1 MKMSISLVS
10 CLLAGISFAMR
21 EPAELPL
28 KISERILPEN
38 AFVCICNEDFDDNGS
53 ALLRLADELG
63 TNSTFNVITLSLRC
77 RHDLKAGETRDLA
90 KRFID
95 RSHQYGMKVLV
106 DADPRIARDEFLRR
120 WPEDVTQVVVFGG
133 GKPNLGDHMTGGTR
147 GYEIR
152 GESVFDEVSGAKIYD
167 LYNCDIW
174 SDHIFEYAEEL
185 ASDYKALGADAAMR
199 DEWGLPPTSDGNFAQ
214 HKVFWYSKRMAEAF
228 ERRFG
233 YPLKDAI
240 LKMSVAKGPEP
251 AVTQYE
257 QLIFHRNAQIE
268 RHHYELTKRLWGPD
282 AYVTKHPTWF
292 PAIDRFDFQR
302 NGLHWWAAKRD
313 WAQTDEIVPLPAQ
326 LGLAKTFG
334 GPCWMNEGYQDAPE
348 KYAPMV
354 WRYLLSG
361 GRMVYHHVYGGTWS
375 KDLPYAER
383 RVKGLM
389 SVVEG
394 PCGVAQKRAR
404 LVSMIS
410 KAQLDSPVAL
420 VFDHWGV
427 MDWTGSVYRNWG
439 EGIAYGLYD
448 RGWAVDAFPHTA
460 VTDADG
466 RWSVKDGY
474 LCCGSQ
480 RYEVLVRMNPSI
492 ELGLNG
498 LDIKKA
504 TRTAVFDGNAPGVV
518 ERISSELERRGAIR
532 QPPTVDEFS
541 FWHFAK
547 SRLVGTEGTATLQDG
562 TKIVVKGAGP
572 NPAGDPIE
580 GVLEFPNGKIEYSA
594 TGVFAARLKEDGS
607 LAAYCGGGLK
617 HVRCG
622 DYERFFDGRKDLYW
636 MEEEMTIGE
645 KICGFTV
652 TAVESLPEVSGRM
665 VRLTY
670 EKNGAELV
678 WLDRADDNKTFG
690 IAFKTPPVDDTGV
703 THILEH
709 SVLCGSDRYPVKEP
723 FVELLKS
730 SMATYLNASTWPD
743 RTVYPVATRN
753 DRDFL
758 NLVSVYLDAVFHP
771 LCVKNDWAWRQEG
784 WHYEFKGDQLVRN
797 GVVYSEMK
805 GALASARSLG
815 GKALDRAMF
824 PDNAY
829 RFVSGGDPDHIP
841 ELTFEKYR
849 AYYEAHYHPSNA
861 KIFLDGRVD
870 LRPILA
876 VLDTCL
882 AGFERRAVDFSVP
895 LQQPVVSRQTMK
907 YPATDENGK
916 VFLFDGWGVG
926 TYRDRKR
933 LLALQVLCDYLV
945 GSNESPVKKA
955 LLDRQLCTDVSLYP
969 SAMEQA
975 TVELIVENTTV
986 EHAETCRQ
994 VFRETIDALLKGGLD
1009 RPSLSAKLDNAEFQ
1023 DREKDFG
1030 SYARGLAFMND
1041 ALGLW
1046 IYGGDPAE
1054 AFRSADLFAD
1064 LREDLEKGGFEQ
1076 VLREAFVDNPHHA
1089 EVTLEPSATLAAEK
1103 RVADEAELAR
1113 TLAEMT
1119 EDEVVELKRQ
1129 ADDLKRRQAAVD
1141 APEDLAKLPRL
1152 SLTDIPVQGSYTPMT
1167 ASERKGTTVLR
1178 SNVGVDGIVYLNL
1191 AFPLDGLSDEELLA
1205 VPVLADMLGYVPTT
1219 DHATLALRNEID
1231 SRLGRLNF
1239 AASST
1244 SRGPYLK
1251 VALSALTSRK
1261 DDAQRLLSE
1270 VLLRSRF
1277 DDAKVVAD
1285 HVAQARESNEQAF
1298 QRRGDIL
1305 AMLHAGGFVSRQDEI
1320 SDMFDGLRQLRW
1332 LQSGVSCDF
1341 AALARRI
1348 FTRRVIV
1355 SVTDNVEESFVDTL
1369 LAGLPEA
1376 PAEAVARQD
1385 FQAPVSS
1392 ERPRVGLEIA
1402 APVGFSGYVGRL
1414 PSAASY
1420 SGAYAVAARIASLDH
1435 LWNEVRVKGGAYGAY
1450 LRVNHT
1456 GRVSF
1461 GSYRDPN
1468 PAGALGSFRATGR
1481 ALESFVKSGHSF
1493 EKYQVAVIGQ
1503 MEPYRSPRAE
1513 AAYVLD
1519 SHLEGLTLER
1529 RQKTREEVLRTT
1541 PEDLLGCARALAE
1554 TAEKAVHCVVG
1565 GKDVL
1570 GKCAL
1575 DRVEPVVQ
1583 QP

>member
-1 MKMSISLVS
+1 MKMSVSLVS

-133 GKPNLGDHMTGGTR
+133 WKPNLGDHMTGGTR

-394 PCGVAQKRAR
+394 PCGVAQNRAR

-427 MDWTGSVYRNWG
+427 MDWTGSAYRNWG

-518 ERISSELERRGAIR
+518 ERISSELERRGAVR

-652 TAVESLPEVSGRM
+652 TAVEKLPEVSGRM

-753 DRDFL
+753 DKDFL
-758 NLVSVYLDAVFHP
+758 NLVSVYMDAVFHP
-771 LCVKNDWAWRQEG
+771 LSVRNDWAWRQEG
-784 WHYEFKGDQLVRN
+784 WHYEFKDGRLVRN

-805 GALASARSLG
+805 GALASARALG
-815 GKALDRAMF
+815 SRALDREMF

-849 AYYEAHYHPSNA
+849 GYYEDHYHPSNA
-861 KIFLDGRVD
+861 RIFLDGRVD
-870 LRPILA
+870 LRP
-876 VLDTCL
+876 VLELLDACL
-882 AGFERRAVDFSVP
+882 RDFDRREIDVSVP
-895 LQQPVVSRQTMK
+895 LQKPVTSRKTLK
-907 YPATDENGK
+907 YPSTDEEGR

-926 TYRDRKR
+926 TYADHKR
-933 LLALQVLCDYLV
+933 LQALVILCDYLTD
-945 GSNESPVKKA
+945 SNEAPVKKA
-955 LLDRQLCTDVSLYP
+955 LLDRGLCTDVSLDVGV
-969 SAMEQA
+969 MEQA
-975 TVELIVENTTV
+975 TLELTLENTT
-986 EHAETCRQ
+986 AENAAECRR
-994 VFRETIDALLKGGLD
+994 VFRETIEGLLKSGLD
-1009 RPSLSAKLDNAEFQ
+1009 RRRLSAKLDNAEFR

-1030 SYARGLAFMND
+1030 SYPRGLVFMNA
-1041 ALGLW
+1041 ALGQW
-1046 IYGGDPAE
+1046 IYGGDPAS
-1054 AFRSADLFAD
+1054 AFRSADLFAS
-1064 LREDLEKGGFEQ
+1064 LREGLGEGYFEK
-1076 VLREAFVDNPHHA
+1076 VLREALIDNPHHA
-1089 EVTLEPSATLAAEK
+1089 EVTLVPSRTLEEERRA
-1103 RVADEAELAR
+1103 ADEAVLAKR
-1113 TLAEMT
+1113 LAGMSEG
-1119 EDEVVELKRQ
+1119 EKASLRAQ
-1129 ADDLKRRQAAVD
+1129 ADDLKRRQTAAD

-1152 SLTDIPVQGSYTPMT
+1152 ALADIPLRGPFAPTAVSKDGSATI
-1167 ASERKGTTVLR
+1167 LR
-1178 SNVGVDGIVYLNL
+1178 TDVGVDGIFYLTL

-1205 VPVLADMLGYVPTT
+1205 VPLMAEMLGSV
-1219 DHATLALRNEID
+1219 ATGRFAALELRDEID
-1231 SRLGRLNF
+1231 SRLGAIRFN
-1239 AASST
+1239 AT
-1244 SRGPYLK
+1244 SALSGPYLK
-1251 VALSALTSRK
+1251 VSLSALTSRQ
-1261 DDAQRLLSE
+1261 DEALQLLSE
-1270 VLLRSRF
+1270 ILLNTRF
-1277 DDAKVVAD
+1277 DDPKVIAD
-1285 HVAQARESNEQAF
+1285 HRAQARESGEESF
-1298 QRRGDIL
+1298 QRRGDLL
-1305 AMLHAGGFVSRQDEI
+1305 AIVHAAGNTSRVDEI
-1320 SDMFDGLRQLRW
+1320 GDMFDGLRQLRW
-1332 LQSGVSCDF
+1332 LQSDAACDF
-1341 AALARRI
+1341 ADLARRV
-1348 FTRRVIV
+1348 FTRRVVV
-1355 SVTDNVEESFVDTL
+1355 SVTDNMDESFAGRV
-1369 LAGLPEA
+1369 LAALQEGGDPRPG
-1376 PAEAVARQD
+1376 PAGD
-1385 FQAPVSS
+1385 
-1392 ERPRVGLEIA
+1392 RPRNPGADRVGLEIS
-1402 APVGFSGYVGRL
+1402 APVGFSGFVGRL
-1414 PSAASY
+1414 PQGVPH
-1420 SGAYAVAARIASLDH
+1420 SGAFLVAARIASLDH

-1450 LRVNHT
+1450 LRAGYSRKV
-1456 GRVSF
+1456 VF

-1468 PAGALGSFRATGR
+1468 PAGALESFRATGR
-1481 ALESFVKSGHSF
+1481 ALETFAKSGKSI

-1513 AAYVLD
+1513 ATNELDLYLDGQTPEARQRRREQVL
-1519 SHLEGLTLER
+1519 TM
-1529 RQKTREEVLRTT
+1529 T
-1541 PEDLLGCARALAE
+1541 PEDLAVCARALSEA
-1554 TAEKAVHCVVG
+1554 AEKAFHVVVG
-1565 GKDVL
+1565 GRGVL
-1570 GKCAL
+1570 ERCRL
-1575 DRVEPVVQ
+1575 DRTESVRR
-1583 QP
+1583 